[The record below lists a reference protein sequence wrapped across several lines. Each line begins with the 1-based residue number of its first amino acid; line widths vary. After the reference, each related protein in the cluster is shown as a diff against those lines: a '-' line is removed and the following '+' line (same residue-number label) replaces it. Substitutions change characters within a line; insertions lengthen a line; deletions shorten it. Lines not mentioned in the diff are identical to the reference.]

1 MKNKDDIKK
10 ENPSMECILDDEE
23 LDQVVG
29 GVSFGGSDDNIPD
42 HGRGLTR
49 PNGGGGGFGSR

>member
-1 MKNKDDIKK
+1 MKNDIKK
-10 ENPSMECILDDEE
+10 ENPNMEGILDDEE

>member
-1 MKNKDDIKK
+1 MKNDNKK
-10 ENPSMECILDDEE
+10 ENPNMEGILDDEE